1 MTGTAQRT
9 GPSGHNDHSNGRVPY
24 RGALPVDV
32 RGPVARYVPLL
43 EHGDITNNGN
53 IAWSQSVAAAA
64 LRQADD
70 RDDAG
75 ATAVSYNTCGRLALG
90 MKREDLRVKETR
102 VHRPRLVVFG
112 LDTSGSMGV
121 GQRIE
126 FARGAV
132 ESLLYESYK
141 RRDRVAL
148 ISFHGLSAQVVLN
161 PTGSLEVA
169 RSRIMTME
177 TGGRTPLAS
186 GISKMTEVMLRAIDR
201 GYFPL
206 GVLVSDGRATFS
218 PAGTD
223 PHKEALDAAKRVKA
237 AHLQSIVVDMA
248 QMSGNGSVL
257 DLAGELARVMGAR
270 LIKITEADPGQLFAA
285 ISNY

>member
-1 MTGTAQRT
+1 
-9 GPSGHNDHSNGRVPY
+9 
-24 RGALPVDV
+24 
-32 RGPVARYVPLL
+32 
-43 EHGDITNNGN
+43 
-53 IAWSQSVAAAA
+53 
-64 LRQADD
+64 
-70 RDDAG
+70 
-75 ATAVSYNTCGRLALG
+75 
-90 MKREDLRVKETR
+90 
-102 VHRPRLVVFG
+102 
-112 LDTSGSMGV
+112 
-121 GQRIE
+121 
-126 FARGAV
+126 
-132 ESLLYESYK
+132 
-141 RRDRVAL
+141 
-148 ISFHGLSAQVVLN
+148 
-161 PTGSLEVA
+161 
-169 RSRIMTME
+169 TME

-223 PHKEALDAAKRVKA
+223 PHKEALDAARRVKA